1 MIADGGGHSGTRYWL
16 LLVLS
21 LSIVPVSGLF
31 TTSRV
36 FYIRD
41 LSFFFWS
48 RHLWIRHTLLAGR
61 LPWWDPFVAGGQSA
75 VADALNQLLMPIT
88 LAIRLLPSDVVAF
101 NLWIALPVPLAAAG
115 MFLFLR
121 RDLPPHA
128 AALGACAFALSGPVV
143 SMVNLPNLSWSVAL
157 LPWVMASVGA
167 PWRGRFGG
175 PLATA
180 VAFAL
185 QALCGEPVT
194 WAATGALAAAY
205 AIFRLKAE
213 STERRGEPAAPDRS
227 RGFHLQVEGTIR
239 VIGGLAAG
247 ALLAAIQL
255 VPTLVAGIRAHRGAL
270 ATPDFWSLHP
280 LSLWEAL
287 APHLFGNYYDAFLA
301 DLPWMGALNFGRDPF
316 FYSIYIGPLVLLL
329 AGAGLFARPRRTSFW
344 AIAAVVFVA
353 AALGGYTP
361 FYPFVRRLVP
371 ALMYFRFPV
380 KYIVFAVFACA
391 VMASEGLAWLTDGD
405 RPIAWL
411 PPSAGSL
418 ATVGLLI
425 SIAALFAPD
434 AVFRASHALA
444 VATHLK
450 DPEAGAAFLS
460 RIAPPLALRA
470 SGLLLAGCVLMAIA
484 AGRGRAARGAAL
496 ALSVAVCADLLIT
509 NSRLNLT
516 MDAATLQPPAWFT
529 ATAGPQRVYL
539 GGRVRGHMNTGD
551 PDATP
556 TWQIPA
562 AATAIE
568 GRMQLNALL
577 PMAPSGWGVREALS
591 YDLPYLWPNDY
602 EAVVRRFEGASREER
617 DAFLRRS
624 GVRWCVLPVSQRRS
638 WRAIA
643 DVSDWNMRVYDCHP
657 DAARMFIAS
666 TVEIAGDPSDVEWQR
681 AALFDPSLTDDTVR
695 LDRMPAA
702 AGREGPPEPAF
713 ARFIDDGDTT
723 VSIEAAVP
731 RPSMLVL
738 RDSFEASWTLD
749 VDGRAAEIARAN
761 GRYRAVALRAGRHV
775 IRFDYRPRD
784 LRIGLIITVMTVLG
798 VGFIGFIGFKGFR
811 FE

>member
-1 MIADGGGHSGTRYWL
+1 MIADGGGRSVTRYWL
-16 LLVLS
+16 LFVLS
-21 LSIVPVSGLF
+21 LSIVPVGGLF

-48 RHLWIRHTLLAGR
+48 RHLWIRHTLFGGR

-75 VADALNQLLMPIT
+75 LADALNQLLMPVT
-88 LAIRLLPSDVVAF
+88 LAIRLLPSDVVSF
-101 NLWIALPVPLAAAG
+101 NLWVALPLPLAAVG
-115 MFLFLR
+115 TFLFLR
-121 RDLPPHA
+121 RDSPPHA

-143 SMVNLPNLSWSVAL
+143 SMLNLPNLSWSVAL
-157 LPWVMASVGA
+157 LPWVMAGVG
-167 PWRGRFGG
+167 PPSR
-175 PLATA
+175 PLSIA

-194 WAATGALAAAY
+194 WAATAALAAAY
-205 AIFRLKAE
+205 AIFR
-213 STERRGEPAAPDRS
+213 S
-227 RGFHLQVEGTIR
+227 RGFHLQGTIR
-239 VIGGLAAG
+239 VIAGLAAG
-247 ALLAAIQL
+247 ALLAAVQL

-316 FYSIYIGPLVLLL
+316 FYSTYVGPLVILL
-329 AGAGLFARPRRTSFW
+329 ACAGLFTCPRRTAFW
-344 AIAAVVFVA
+344 ALVALASVA

-391 VMASEGLAWLTDGD
+391 VMASEGLASLTQGD
-405 RPIAWL
+405 LPPKGGSHGAIAWL
-411 PPSAGSL
+411 PPSGGSI
-418 ATVGLLI
+418 AAVGLLI
-425 SIAALFAPD
+425 SIAALFVPD

-444 VATHLK
+444 VATHLR

-460 RIAPPLALRA
+460 RIAPALALRA
-470 SGLLLAGCVLMAIA
+470 AALLLAGCVLMAIA
-484 AGRGRAARGAAL
+484 GGRGRAARGAAIAL
-496 ALSVAVCADLLIT
+496 ALAVCADLLIT

-516 MDAATLQPPAWFT
+516 MDAAKVQPPAWFT

-539 GGRVRGHMNTGD
+539 GGRVRGYMNTGD

-562 AATAIE
+562 EATAIE
-568 GRMQLNALL
+568 GRMRLNALL
-577 PMAPSGWGVREALS
+577 PMAPSGWSVREALS
-591 YDLPYLWPNDY
+591 YDLPYLWPNEY
-602 EAVVRRFEGASREER
+602 EATVSRFERAGREER

-624 GVRWCVLPVSQRRS
+624 GVRWCVVPVSQPRP

-643 DVSDWNMRVYDCHP
+643 EVSDWNMRVYDCHAE
-657 DAARMFIAS
+657 AARMFIAS
-666 TVEIAGDPSDVEWQR
+666 TVAIASDPSDLEWQR
-681 AALFDPSLTDDTVR
+681 AALFDPALPDEAVR
-695 LDRMPAA
+695 LDRLPEA

-731 RPSMLVL
+731 RPSVLVL
-738 RDSFEASWTLD
+738 RESFDSSWTLD
-749 VDGRAAEIARAN
+749 VDGAAAEIARAN
-761 GRYRAVALRAGRHV
+761 GRYRAVAIRPGRHV
-775 IRFDYRPRD
+775 IRFDYRPRE
-784 LRIGLIITVMTVLG
+784 LRIGLIITVMTALG
-798 VGFIGFIGFKGFR
+798 VGFIGFIGFIGFR
-811 FE
+811 FEQPEPRTGTR